1 VNWLDVKREVTDAI
15 GSVDRLRGRARHY
28 SARKVTPPAYFI
40 DLPDGMTLH
49 AAGDMSRWV
58 VPFSVVV
65 GAVDAESSEIELS
78 EFIDES
84 GPRSVVRAVEDHLYV
99 ACSVVTVTGIEPVAM
114 TIGGVQYLGAL
125 FSSDIAGKGR

>member
-1 VNWLDVKREVTDAI
+1 MNWLAVKREVTDAI

-28 SARKVTPPAYFI
+28 SVRKITPPAYFV
-40 DLPDGMTLH
+40 DLPEAMNLH
-49 AAGDMSRWV
+49 VAGDMSRWT

-78 EFIDES
+78 EFTDEL

-99 ACSVVTVTGIEPVAM
+99 ACSVVTVTSIEPVSM
-114 TIGGVQYLGAL
+114 TIAGIQYLGAL